1 MKTLILFL
9 FTLIGVISFTQV
21 DSVKNYYKRIAFGN
35 EFNGDI
41 SGEKKWNTDVK
52 IFIIGVPDADLS
64 EELTKILKELNDLID
79 PIELSITN
87 NRAEANVIVLFGSK
101 SDFIELDSRVEPYV
115 KYNEG
120 LFMIEYINGEIDYGE
135 MYVNTKGKLT
145 TKEKKHILRE
155 ELTQL
160 LGLCNDS
167 YMYKNSIFYQG
178 WSDGTEYAQ
187 IDKEL
192 IKLLYNNKK

>member
-145 TKEKKHILRE
+145 AKEKKHILRE

>member
-52 IFIIGVPDADLS
+52 IFIIGEPDADLS

-87 NRAEANVIVLFGSK
+87 NRSESNVIVLFGSK

-145 TKEKKHILRE
+145 AKEKKHILRE